1 VEPITTAVAAF
12 GALKAGIS
20 AGKEVTSLAKEI
32 GALWNSIDEIT
43 HTHNKKKN
51 SIFKTVEEE
60 ALSTF
65 MDKKK
70 AEDMENQLREII
82 LYTRGHGAWQ
92 ELIKLRSDIRKQR
105 QADKLKR
112 QKERQKM
119 IELIAITGLLIVGS
133 AALIGFA
140 IFLYGAKHAIK
151 Q

>member
-1 VEPITTAVAAF
+1 
-12 GALKAGIS
+12 
-20 AGKEVTSLAKEI
+20 
-32 GALWNSIDEIT
+32 
-43 HTHNKKKN
+43 
-51 SIFKTVEEE
+51 
-60 ALSTF
+60 

-82 LYTRGHGAWQ
+82 LYTRGYGAWQ
-92 ELIKLRSDIRKQR
+92 ELIRLRSDIRKQR

-133 AALIGFA
+133 TALIAFA
-140 IFLYGAKHAIK
+140 VFLYGAKHAIK